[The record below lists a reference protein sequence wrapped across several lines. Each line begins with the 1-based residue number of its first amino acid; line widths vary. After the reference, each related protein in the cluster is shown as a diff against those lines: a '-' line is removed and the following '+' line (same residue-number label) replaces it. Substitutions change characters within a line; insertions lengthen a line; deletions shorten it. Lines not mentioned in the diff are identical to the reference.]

1 MKRMLRRLIALVV
14 VLAIIV
20 LTSLLL
26 FRLKYSGPIRTLAQT
41 QVKNVT
47 SDLINDAIDA
57 QIDRGNIQYDRIV
70 YFEKDLNGKITAL
83 KTNMSEVNRLKT
95 SILNIINDQIL
106 AMDTTD
112 LGIPI
117 GSLIFPEML
126 SGRGPQIP
134 IQIMSISNS
143 DAGFESYF
151 TEAGINQTL
160 QKLTMQISVDVSI
173 LVLGKTE
180 SFTVSSQVVVA
191 ETIIVGQVPDT
202 FFQTGG
208 FYESKTENYRCVCS
222 CYVGRSEYYLDP
234 AHRLYHHHFLPW
246 RVRFL

>member
-1 MKRMLRRLIALVV
+1 MRFIKGILKLLVILIVIITIGLVAFRTRYQDMIRS
-14 VLAIIV
+14 LAE
-20 LTSLLL
+20 
-26 FRLKYSGPIRTLAQT
+26 T
-41 QVKNVT
+41 QVKNAT
-47 SDLINDAIDA
+47 SDLINDAIDK
-57 QIDRGNIQYDRIV
+57 QIDKGNIQYDRIV

-95 SILNIINDQIL
+95 SILNIINDEIL

-117 GSLIFPEML
+117 GSLILPEFL

-134 IQIMSISNS
+134 IQILSISNS

-160 QKLTMQISVDVSI
+160 QKLTMNISVDVAI
-173 LVLGKTE
+173 LVLGRTE
-180 SFTVSSQVVVA
+180 NFTVSSQVVVA

-202 FFQTGG
+202 LLQAGG
-208 FYESKTENYRCVCS
+208 SYGSKTEN
-222 CYVGRSEYYLDP
+222 
-234 AHRLYHHHFLPW
+234 
-246 RVRFL
+246 